1 MSPQPPSNTARQRQL
16 WLAGHWEEMWQAVV
30 IPWLRQQAA
39 QAWQDRRP
47 TVVLVPSRAT
57 GFYAHERV
65 VQAGF
70 NLAALHFWTPSD
82 ARMNLQKFF
91 PGIRPTPSREILHLL
106 ATLAAEEVLRRE
118 PENRTAV
125 AIAVEPSSFI
135 QTVDQLA
142 GAGWDLGEVA
152 EVPLRAVVKQWRVLL
167 QRYGFQTVQ
176 GIDRELITQAGQASP
191 KIAQLIVAGF
201 DGAHWA
207 EWPLLQAVVESAQT
221 ATMALVAPK
230 LGWEE
235 MDQAWIGTW
244 EERFGAAEPC
254 EASADEEAPL
264 QPYLPLQSA
273 LYAHEARLQTES
285 APVTFYLGRNV
296 RGEAE
301 AIATA
306 ALEMAQNEDCTRL
319 GIVFP
324 GVCPLAREVAALLEK
339 AQLPCDDAFGFTQ
352 PGSFERADWRAW
364 RDWQESPGL
373 ARLLALLEFV
383 PISVLLPEEFQG
395 ASRAVSRADIEF
407 SLREAFKEVL
417 LDDVAVLRAWLAP
430 STRTRDKAAVA
441 CLDALLPLPE
451 RATWKVM
458 TDAVLTAHRRLGWKE
473 RAAQLELS
481 IHRTAFLN
489 EETLSRAAFLRWL
502 GEVAVSTQKQ
512 RGTESNHRYGR
523 IHLLNYAEAEKQQWS
538 HLILTSLSEGIW
550 PPSGSDSG
558 FLSRNEVVKLN
569 RSVRRLNVT
578 ATQQGSQGE
587 GHIRLEEGKGLC
599 LGPLERR
606 LLAESQS
613 LGILENVSHALAVT
627 ARLGEEKSSGQV
639 LAPGEFLS
647 RLYALQTG
655 QVLDDAATEELCVAS
670 EKRAS
675 EVLSDL
681 SVQPTI
687 PDTEIASTARAYTAR
702 RDAEMPFAEFDFS
715 LREPI
720 PTMPALS
727 CGEWESALKE
737 PAAMWLRKFL
747 RVQPVEEASVENV
760 LLPVRGTWTHRWL
773 SKVGVPR
780 SKQFFPW
787 PALDEILSRQEQQAV
802 EQRDNVEKILQQCGR
817 SLPVWWLS
825 LWREARFQVRELTA
839 VLAPAREW
847 PGFAT
852 EYELPETECDFSE
865 GALPV
870 LRLKGRIDLL
880 LGWTLPTDESLPNE
894 LWLVDFKTG
903 GASRAMTVSELSKGN
918 GIQLALYALAL
929 RQLGA
934 TAVQASL
941 LRPGEMLREQMSLE
955 KFDGFRDGWRELQRM
970 QAEGCFGVHGELRS
984 EYRHAKAYPLAMLA
998 IDPDVLEEK
1007 WARSHPV
1014 WSEVA

>member
-1 MSPQPPSNTARQRQL
+1 MPPKIPSPAGSQRQL
-16 WLAGHWEEMWQAVV
+16 WLAGNWAEMWRAVV
-30 IPWLRQQAA
+30 LPWLREQAA
-39 QAWQDRRP
+39 QAWRDRRP

-57 GFYAHERV
+57 GFHVHERV

-70 NLAALHFWTPSD
+70 NLAAIHFWTPSD

-91 PGIRPTPSREILHLL
+91 PGVRPTPSREMLHLF
-106 ATLAAEEVLRRE
+106 ATLAAEEVLQRD
-118 PENRTAV
+118 PDNRTAA
-125 AIAVEPSSFI
+125 AIAVEPSAFI

-142 GAGWDLGEVA
+142 GAGWDLSDVA
-152 EVPLRAVVKQWRVLL
+152 EAPLRAVVKQWRTLL
-167 QRYGFQTVQ
+167 QRHGFQTVQ
-176 GIDRELITQAGQASP
+176 EIDRALIAQAGAAAP
-191 KIAQLIVAGF
+191 KIAKVIVAGF
-201 DGAHWA
+201 DGAHWP
-207 EWPLLQAVVESAQT
+207 EWPLLQAVVETAQSAT
-221 ATMALVAPK
+221 VALVSPK

-244 EERFGAAEPC
+244 EERFGAAQPC
-254 EASADEEAPL
+254 EDASDEILL

-273 LYAHEARLQTES
+273 LHAHEVRTQTKS
-285 APVTFYLGRNV
+285 APVSFYLGRNV

-301 AIATA
+301 AIVAT
-306 ALEMAQNEDCTRL
+306 ALEMAQSADCTRL

-324 GVCPLAREVAALLEK
+324 GICPLAREVAALLEK
-339 AQLPCDDAFGFTQ
+339 VALPCDDAFGFTQ

-383 PISVLLPEEFQG
+383 PMSVLLPEEFQG
-395 ASRAVSRADIEF
+395 ASRMISRADIEF
-407 SLREAFKEVL
+407 ALRDAFKEVL
-417 LDDVAVLRAWLAP
+417 LDDVTVLRAWLAP

-458 TDAVLTAHRRLGWKE
+458 TDAVLAMHRRLGWGE
-473 RAAQLELS
+473 RAEQLTLALRRAEY
-481 IHRTAFLN
+481 LN
-489 EETLSRAAFLRWL
+489 EETVSRAAFLRWL

-512 RGTESNHRYGR
+512 RGAESNHRYGR
-523 IHLLNYAEAEKQQWS
+523 IHLLNYNEAEKQQWS

-558 FLSRNEVVKLN
+558 FLRRNEVVKLN

-587 GHIRLEEGKGLC
+587 GHVSLEPGKGLC

-613 LGILENVSHALAVT
+613 LGILENVSVSLVVT

-655 QVLDDAATEELCVAS
+655 KVLDDAATEELCSAS
-670 EKRAS
+670 EKRAR
-675 EVLSDL
+675 EVLDGLASA
-681 SVQPTI
+681 SVAAVDIT
-687 PDTEIASTARAYTAR
+687 STARAYAAR
-702 RDAEMPFAEFDFS
+702 RDTAQSFGEFDFS
-715 LREPI
+715 LRAPLAI
-720 PTMPALS
+720 MPTLS

-780 SKQFFPW
+780 SKQFLPW
-787 PALDEILSRQEQQAV
+787 PTLEEVLGRQEQQAV
-802 EQRDNVEKILQQCGR
+802 EQRDQVEKILQQCGR
-817 SLPVWWLS
+817 SLPVWWVS

-847 PGFAT
+847 PAFAT

-865 GALPV
+865 GALPP

-880 LGWTLPTDESLPNE
+880 LAWTLPTDESLPPE

-918 GIQLALYALAL
+918 GVQLALYALAL

-955 KFDGFRDGWRELQRM
+955 KFDGFRDAWQELQRM
-970 QAEGCFGVHGELRS
+970 QASGGFGVHGELRS
-984 EYRHAKAYPLAMLA
+984 EYRHAKAYPLATLA

-1007 WARSHPV
+1007 WARSHPA
-1014 WSEVA
+1014 WSDVV